1 MSVPSWAK
9 EHQDRFNQK
18 DEEIPTGYVVYNEK
32 QKEQKRSYTPH
43 GTFKVLEAKGLLHT
57 SKNYKKPKNQ
67 APKGKI
73 PGYTGYVRGKQ
84 HVFGRSFGSA
94 TRIAKESKLEH
105 SITNAPVPL
114 GPQYEVPTLPSTRKE
129 KVEEA
134 QHKAYHVPGFSLAPK
149 EGCKKA
155 AVSNLEQ
162 LNNGAILSSRRMA
175 QTTLSSNPIP
185 GQSNYAS
192 PRKVVPANMKHLQYI
207 TK

>member
-1 MSVPSWAK
+1 MSIPQWAK
-9 EHQDRFNQK
+9 EHQERFNK
-18 DEEIPTGYVVYNEK
+18 NDDEVPEGYVVYNEK
-32 QKEQKRSYTPH
+32 EKEHGRPYTPH

-57 SKNYKKPKNQ
+57 SKKYKKPTNP
-67 APKGKI
+67 APKGTM

-84 HVFGRSFGSA
+84 HVFGRSYGA
-94 TRIAKESKLEH
+94 TTRIMKETKIEH

-149 EGCKKA
+149 DGCKKEA
-155 AVSNLEQ
+155 TTNLEQ
-162 LNNGAILSSRRMA
+162 LNNGALLSSRRMA
-175 QTTLSSNPIP
+175 NHTLSSNPIP
-185 GQSNYAS
+185 GQSNYSS
-192 PRKVVPANMKHLQYI
+192 PRKVIPANLKHLQYI